1 MTFIAVNLGAG
12 RIYFVLEIV
21 KELGKLSGKFLDYEI
36 VDAIFQIIKKPL
48 AFSWRCSNAKNLII
62 FVFNTIVRR

>member
-21 KELGKLSGKFLDYEI
+21 KELGKLSGKFFRL
-36 VDAIFQIIKKPL
+36 
-48 AFSWRCSNAKNLII
+48 
-62 FVFNTIVRR
+62 